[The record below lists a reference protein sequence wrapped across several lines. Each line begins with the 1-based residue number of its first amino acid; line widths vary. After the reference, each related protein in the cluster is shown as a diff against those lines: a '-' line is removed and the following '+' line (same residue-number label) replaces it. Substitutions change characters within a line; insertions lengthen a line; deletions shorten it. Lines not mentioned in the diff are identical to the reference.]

1 MNKLQTEQTRLTTI
15 SLLIIAAVALG
26 FAIKYASIVLIPFVL
41 AVFITLLVSP
51 ILDFQVL
58 RLKIPRPLAV
68 FVTILIVLIIL
79 SILFIFAGHTAQT
92 FITTAGQYSDSI
104 INMIDKSFLKL
115 NEWGLD
121 LDQGQI
127 GQDLKNN
134 IPAFVTSSV
143 GSIMG
148 VVSKALSVAIF
159 VLFLLIGRNPNA
171 IYEGMYGE
179 IDRKIRRY
187 ISIKTVVS
195 VITGLLVWIVLV
207 LFKLELA
214 AVFGICAFLLNF
226 IPSIGSIIAT
236 MLPIPVAFAQ
246 FDNPWIIGTVILVP
260 GAIQMTIGNIIEP
273 KLMGQSLHLH
283 PVTILLALSFWGL
296 LWGIPGMFLAVPI
309 TAVIRIILMQF
320 DTLRPIGQLMAGQL
334 PKWETQLADTN
345 E

>member
-1 MNKLQTEQTRLTTI
+1 
-15 SLLIIAAVALG
+15 
-26 FAIKYASIVLIPFVL
+26 LIPFVL

-68 FVTILIVLIIL
+68 FTTILIVLIIL
-79 SILFIFAGHTAQT
+79 SILFIFAGHIAQT
-92 FITTAGQYSDSI
+92 IIAKAGQYSDSI
-104 INMIDKSFLKL
+104 INMIDKSFIKM
-115 NEWGLD
+115 NEWGLS

-127 GQDLKNN
+127 GQDLKSK

-148 VVSKALSVAIF
+148 VASKTLFVAIF

-171 IYEGMYGE
+171 IYEGMYCE

-187 ISIKTVVS
+187 ISIKTIVS
-195 VITGLLVWIVLV
+195 VITGLLVWIVLS

-246 FDNPWIIGTVILVP
+246 FENPWIIGAVILIP

-283 PVTILLALSFWGL
+283 PVIILLALSFWGL

-309 TAVIRIILMQF
+309 TAVIRIVLMQF
-320 DTLRPIGQLMAGQL
+320 DTLRPIGELMAGQL
-334 PKWETQLADTN
+334 PKWETQSEDTN

>member
-1 MNKLQTEQTRLTTI
+1 MNKLQTEQTRLITV

-79 SILFIFAGHTAQT
+79 SILFIFAGRTAQT
-92 FITTAGQYSDSI
+92 FIAKAGQYSDSI
-104 INMIDKSFLKL
+104 INMIDKSFLKM
-115 NEWGLD
+115 NEWGLN

-127 GQDLKNN
+127 GQDLKNH

-148 VVSKALSVAIF
+148 VVSKTLFVAIF
-159 VLFLLIGRNPNA
+159 VLFLLIGRNPNV
-171 IYEGMYGE
+171 IYEGIYGE

-187 ISIKTVVS
+187 ISIKIFVS
-195 VITGLLVWIVLV
+195 LITGVMVWIVLT
-207 LFKLELA
+207 LFNLELA

-226 IPSIGSIIAT
+226 IPSIGSIIAVI
-236 MLPIPVAFAQ
+236 LPIPVAFAQ
-246 FDNPWIIGTVILVP
+246 FENPWVIGAVILIP
-260 GAIQMTIGNIIEP
+260 GSIEMVIGNIIEP
-273 KLMGQSLHLH
+273 KLMGKSLRLH

-309 TAVIRIILMQF
+309 TAAIRIVLVQF

-334 PKWETQLADTN
+334 PKWKTELANDG
-345 E
+345 